1 MKYVHDLSEA
11 ERGELNRSLKSW
23 QKAKEVRR
31 VRAIWLSGKD
41 WSVPEIAEVIDV
53 QRDTIR
59 KWIDW
64 YEKEGLEGLRTAS
77 RSGRPPKADEEYM
90 GILESTM
97 QKAPRDLGYPFS
109 SWTMEYLSRHLAAP
123 DGSHLQGVSKTC
135 VKRR

>member
-11 ERGELNRSLKSW
+11 ERGELNRTLKSW

-77 RSGRPPKADEEYM
+77 RSGRPPKADEHYRELL
-90 GILESTM
+90 GQTV
-97 QKAPRDLGYPFS
+97 QTPPRELNYDFNR
-109 SWTMEYLSRHLAAP
+109 WTLQLLARHMEEKT
-123 DGSHLQGVSKTC
+123 GVSLHH
-135 VKRR
+135 R